1 MGRFIKWF
9 DEVGIDDVELV
20 GGKCASLGEMI
31 SNLVPQGI
39 RVPNGFAVSAAAY
52 RHFVA
57 EAGLEPVITDHIVML
72 QAGESTLQQAG
83 RAIRTAIV
91 QAPWP
96 DDLAAEVREAYA
108 ELSRRDGIEATDV
121 AVRSSATAEDLP
133 DASFA
138 GQQDTYLNVMG
149 TDAVLDACRRCFA
162 SLFTDRAIT
171 YRRHQGF
178 DHLEVALAIAV
189 QKMVRSDRACAGT
202 MFTLDTETGFPDVVV
217 IDASWGLG
225 ESVVGGHV
233 TPDEYRVFKGVLD
246 KTDVLPVIEKRLGAK
261 QTKLVYAGEVEGHTE
276 RVRTPKS
283 ERDQFTLTDEEA
295 VELARWAVK
304 IEQHYGRPMDI
315 EWARDGITGQLFLT
329 QARPETVH
337 GKGTQGATLQTWTLH
352 ETGEVLVE
360 GVAVGHGIA
369 AGNARVLYDPA
380 DAANHFQEGEVL
392 VTPMTDPDW
401 VPLMEKAS
409 AIVTDAGG
417 RTSHAAIISR
427 ELGVPAIVGC
437 GDATR
442 RIETGDLVTV
452 SCAEGDRGHVY
463 EGRLRFES
471 SGVDTGDLP
480 ETKTDILMIVGS
492 PQTAYRWWRVPCEGV
507 GLARMEF
514 IINNVIRVHPLALL
528 HFDELEDDDARY
540 TIERIT
546 RGYDSKPAY
555 FVDKLSRAM
564 AGIAAALWPHP
575 VIVRMSDFKSNEY
588 ADLIGGRAFEP
599 VEHNPMLGFRGASR
613 YYSDKYREG
622 FALECEALKRARERM
637 GMTNLIPMIPFCR
650 TPGEADKV
658 LDEMAGHGL
667 VRGEDGLQVFVM
679 VEVPSNV
686 ILADEFAKRFDG
698 FSIGSNDLTQLVLGI
713 DRDSGDLAHLFD
725 ARDEAVKTMIRQ
737 VIEVANRTGTKI
749 GICGQAPSD
758 HPEFA
763 EFLVECGIDTI
774 AVNPDSLVAVR
785 RHVAHAEQRIG
796 K

>member
-1 MGRFIKWF
+1 MSRFIRWF
-9 DEVGIDDVELV
+9 DEVGNGDVEIV

-31 SNLVPQGI
+31 CNLVPKGI
-39 RVPNGFAVSAAAY
+39 AVPMGFAVTAEAY
-52 RHFVA
+52 RHFVRSS
-57 EAGLEPVITDHIVML
+57 GLEPVITDYLVML
-72 QAGESTLQQAG
+72 QAGELTLAQAG
-83 RAIRTAIV
+83 RKIRTAIV

-96 DDLAAEVREAYA
+96 DDLEDEIRAAYA
-108 ELSRRDGIEATDV
+108 DLSQRDGRDATDV

-138 GQQDTYLNVMG
+138 GQQDTYLNMLG
-149 TDAVLDACRRCFA
+149 TDAVLDATRRCFA

-178 DHLEVALAIAV
+178 DHLSVALAVAV
-189 QKMVRSDRACAGT
+189 QKMVRSDAACAGT
-202 MFTLDTETGFPDVVV
+202 MFTLDTETGFPHVVV

-233 TPDEYRVFKGVLD
+233 TPDEYRVFKGALD
-246 KTDVLPVIEKRLGAK
+246 REGVLPVIEKRLGAK
-261 QTKLVYAGEVEGHTE
+261 QTKLIYAGEVEGHTE

-283 ERDQFTLTDEEA
+283 ERDQFTLTDAEA
-295 VELARWAVK
+295 TELARWAVK
-304 IEQHYGRPMDI
+304 IEEHYGRPMDI
-315 EWARDGITGQLFLT
+315 EWARDGLTGQLFIT
-329 QARPETVH
+329 QARPETV
-337 GKGTQGATLQTWTLH
+337 QSRRQPGATLQTWSLE

-369 AGNARVLYDPA
+369 SGTARVLYDPA
-380 DAANHFQEGEVL
+380 DAANTFQDGEVL

-401 VPLMEKAS
+401 VPLMERAS

-442 RIETGDLVTV
+442 KLETGDVVTV
-452 SCAEGDRGHVY
+452 SCAEGDRGNVY
-463 EGRLRFES
+463 EGKLAFSS
-471 SGVDTGDLP
+471 SGVDMDDLP
-480 ETKTDILMIVGS
+480 ETRTKVLMIAGS

-528 HFDELEDDDARY
+528 HFDEVADDEVRWQ
-540 TIERIT
+540 IEKIT
-546 RGYDSKPAY
+546 RGYADKPTY
-555 FVDKLSRAM
+555 FVDKLARAM
-564 AGIAAALWPHP
+564 AGIAAAQWPHP

-588 ADLIGGRAFEP
+588 ADLIGGRQFEP

-622 FALECEALKRARERM
+622 FALECRALRMAREQL
-637 GMTNLIPMIPFCR
+637 GMTNLVPMIPFCR
-650 TPGEADKV
+650 TPAEADKV
-658 LDEMAGHGL
+658 LAEMKAHGL
-667 VRGEDGLQVFVM
+667 ERGKDGLQVYVM

-686 ILADEFAKRFDG
+686 ILADQFAERFDG

-725 ARDEAVKTMIRQ
+725 SRDEAVKRMIRQ

-763 EFLVECGIDTI
+763 RFLVECGIDTI
-774 AVNPDSLVAVR
+774 AVNPDSLVEVR
-785 RHVAHAEQRIG
+785 RHIAAAESRR
-796 K
+796 

>member
-564 AGIAAALWPHP
+564 AGIAAAFAGVSGGFSANLTPGQLDALLFGITETAVVNANMDPSWTVNLAGNAYFIFGLLLIYLPIIWWVTDTIIEPRLQKSGGELDVDHAEDAPKELSPEQKKGLWMAGGAVLA
-575 VIVRMSDFKSNEY
+575 VIALWTFMTIGPGTPLIDETQCPAAAAEAGECSAMANYSPFFKSLVGMFLVIFLAAGWVY
-588 ADLIGGRAFEP
+588 GAAATGAQKWACSVRGR
-599 VEHNPMLGFRGASR
+599 RRASPTW
-613 YYSDKYREG
+613 ST
-622 FALECEALKRARERM
+622 RARSA
-637 GMTNLIPMIPFCR
+637 N
-650 TPGEADKV
+650 
-658 LDEMAGHGL
+658 
-667 VRGEDGLQVFVM
+667 
-679 VEVPSNV
+679 
-686 ILADEFAKRFDG
+686 
-698 FSIGSNDLTQLVLGI
+698 
-713 DRDSGDLAHLFD
+713 
-725 ARDEAVKTMIRQ
+725 AVSSPPK
-737 VIEVANRTGTKI
+737 E
-749 GICGQAPSD
+749 PL
-758 HPEFA
+758 P
-763 EFLVECGIDTI
+763 
-774 AVNPDSLVAVR
+774 
-785 RHVAHAEQRIG
+785 
-796 K
+796 

>member
-1 MGRFIKWF
+1 
-9 DEVGIDDVELV
+9 
-20 GGKCASLGEMI
+20 
-31 SNLVPQGI
+31 
-39 RVPNGFAVSAAAY
+39 
-52 RHFVA
+52 
-57 EAGLEPVITDHIVML
+57 
-72 QAGESTLQQAG
+72 
-83 RAIRTAIV
+83 
-91 QAPWP
+91 
-96 DDLAAEVREAYA
+96 
-108 ELSRRDGIEATDV
+108 V

-162 SLFTDRAIT
+162 SLYTDRAIT

-189 QKMVRSDRACAGT
+189 QKMVRSDSACAGT

-246 KTDVLPVIEKRLGAK
+246 QEEALPVIEKRLGAK
-261 QTKLVYAGEVEGHTE
+261 QTKLVYAGEVEGQTE
-276 RVRTPKS
+276 RVRTPKA
-283 ERDQFTLTDEEA
+283 ERDRFTLTDAEA
-295 VELARWAVK
+295 VQLARWAVR
-304 IEQHYGRPMDI
+304 IEAHYGCPMDI
-315 EWARDGITGQLFLT
+315 EWARDGVTGHLFVT

-337 GKGTQGATLQTWTLH
+337 SRSRGSSAKLQTWTLH
-352 ETGEVLVE
+352 ETGELLVE

-369 AGNARVLYDPA
+369 AGKARVLRDPA
-380 DAANHFQEGEVL
+380 DAANVFEEGEVL
-392 VTPMTDPDW
+392 VTAMTDPDW

-427 ELGVPAIVGC
+427 ELGVPAIVGS
-437 GDATR
+437 GNATR
-442 RIETGDLVTV
+442 NISTGTTVTV

-463 EGRLRFES
+463 DGELRFTS
-471 SGVDTGDLP
+471 TGVDTADLP
-480 ETKTDILMIVGS
+480 ETETKILMIVGS

-528 HFDELEDDDARY
+528 HFDQVEDDDARHA
-540 TIERIT
+540 IERIT
-546 RGYDSKPAY
+546 RGYDDKPSY
-555 FVDKLSRAM
+555 FVDKLARAM
-564 AGIAAALWPHP
+564 AGIAAAQWPNP

-613 YYSDKYREG
+613 YYNDKYREG
-622 FALECEALKRARERM
+622 FALECQALRRARGEL
-637 GMTNLIPMIPFCR
+637 GLSNLIPMIPFCR
-650 TPGEADKV
+650 TPAEADRV
-658 LDEMAGHGL
+658 LEEMAGHGL
-667 VRGEDGLQVFVM
+667 VRGEDGLQVYVM

-686 ILADEFAKRFDG
+686 ILAEQFAERFDG

-713 DRDSGDLAHLFD
+713 DRDSGELAHLFD
-725 ARDEAVKTMIRQ
+725 ARDEAVKRMIRQ
-737 VIEVANRTGTKI
+737 VIETANRTGTKI

-774 AVNPDSLVAVR
+774 AVNPDSLVEVR
-785 RHVAHAEQRIG
+785 RHVAEAEARRDG
-796 K
+796 S

>member
-1 MGRFIKWF
+1 MSRFILWF
-9 DEVGIDDVELV
+9 DEVGNEDVELV
-20 GGKCASLGEMI
+20 GGKCASLGEMVQ
-31 SNLVPQGI
+31 NLVPRGI
-39 RVPNGFAVSAAAY
+39 RVPMGFAVTAEAY
-52 RHFVA
+52 RHFVRS
-57 EAGLEPVITDHIVML
+57 AGLEPVITEHIVML
-72 QAGESTLQQAG
+72 QAGELTLKEAG
-83 RAIRTAIV
+83 RKLRTAIV

-96 DDLAAEVREAYA
+96 AELEAEVRAAYA
-108 ELSRRDGIEATDV
+108 ELSRRDGRDATDV

-138 GQQDTYLNVMG
+138 GQQDTYLNMLG
-149 TDAVLDACRRCFA
+149 TDAVLDATRRCFA

-178 DHLEVALAIAV
+178 DHLSIALAVAV
-189 QKMVRSDRACAGT
+189 QKMVRSDLACAGT
-202 MFTLDTETGFPDVVV
+202 MFTLDTETGFPHVVV
-217 IDASWGLG
+217 IDSSWGLG

-246 KTDVLPVIEKRLGAK
+246 DPALLPVIEKRLGAK
-261 QTKLVYAGEVEGHTE
+261 QTKLIYGEAVEGHTE
-276 RVRTPKS
+276 RVRTPKAD
-283 ERDQFTLTDEEA
+283 RDAFTLTDAEA
-295 VELARWAVK
+295 TELARWAAQ
-304 IEQHYGRPMDI
+304 IETYYGRPMDI
-315 EWARDGITGQLFLT
+315 EWARDGITGELFIT
-329 QARPETVH
+329 QARPETVQSRR
-337 GKGTQGATLQTWTLH
+337 TAGATLQTWSLE

-369 AGNARVLYDPA
+369 VGTARVLYDPA
-380 DAANHFQEGEVL
+380 DAANHFHDGEVL

-401 VPLMEKAS
+401 VPLMERAA

-442 RIETGDLVTV
+442 KLETGDTVTV

-463 EGRLRFES
+463 DGALAFKTT
-471 SGVDTGDLP
+471 GVDMDDVP
-480 ETKTDILMIVGS
+480 ETKTKILMIAGS

-528 HFDELEDDDARY
+528 HYDQVIDDDTRRQ
-540 TIERIT
+540 IEKIT
-546 RGYDSKPAY
+546 RGYADKPTY

-564 AGIAAALWPHP
+564 AGIAAAQWPHP

-588 ADLIGGRAFEP
+588 ADLIGGRQFEP

-622 FALECEALKRARERM
+622 FALECRALRKAREEI

-658 LDEMAGHGL
+658 LAEMGKHGL
-667 VRGEDGLQVFVM
+667 ERGKDGLQVYVM

-686 ILADEFAKRFDG
+686 ILAEDFAERFDG

-725 ARDEAVKTMIRQ
+725 ARDEAVKRMIRS

-763 EFLVECGIDTI
+763 EFLVECGIDSI
-774 AVNPDSLVAVR
+774 AVNPDSLVEVR
-785 RHVAHAEQRIG
+785 RHVAAAEAR
-796 K
+796 KA

>member
-1 MGRFIKWF
+1 MSRFIKWF
-9 DEVGIDDVELV
+9 DEVGKDDVEVV

-31 SNLVPQGI
+31 SNLKPKGI
-39 RVPNGFAVSAAAY
+39 RVPMGFAVTAEAY
-52 RHFVA
+52 RHFVR

-72 QAGESTLQQAG
+72 QAGESPLAQAG
-83 RAIRTAIV
+83 RSIRTAIV

-96 DDLAAEVREAYA
+96 EDLAAEVRQAYA
-108 ELSRRDGIEATDV
+108 DLSQRDGIAATDV

-138 GQQDTYLNVMG
+138 GQQDTYLNIMG

-178 DHLEVALAIAV
+178 DHLDVALAIAV

-246 KTDVLPVIEKRLGAK
+246 NPGVLPVIEKRLGAK

-276 RVRTPKS
+276 RLRTPKA
-283 ERDQFTLTDEEA
+283 ERDAFTLSDEDA
-295 VELARWAVK
+295 VELARWAVT
-304 IEQHYGRPMDI
+304 IEEHYGRPMDI
-315 EWARDGITGQLFLT
+315 EWARDGLTGQLFLT

-337 GKGTQGATLQTWTLH
+337 GRGIQGETLQTWSL
-352 ETGEVLVE
+352 EEEGEVLVE

-369 AGNARVLYDPA
+369 AGEARVLFDPA
-380 DAANHFQEGEVL
+380 DAIHHFREGEVL

-442 RIETGDLVTV
+442 RIETGDTVTV
-452 SCAEGDRGHVY
+452 SCAEGDRGNVY
-463 EGRLRFES
+463 EGRLRFTS
-471 SGVDTGDLP
+471 TGVDMSDLP
-480 ETKTDILMIVGS
+480 ETKTKILMIVGS

-528 HFDELEDDDARY
+528 NFDELEDDDARY

-546 RGYDSKPAY
+546 RGYADKPTY
-555 FVDKLSRAM
+555 FVDKLARAM
-564 AGIAAALWPHP
+564 AGIGAALWPNP

-588 ADLIGGRAFEP
+588 ADLVGGRAFEP

-622 FALECEALKRARERM
+622 YALECQALKKAREEL
-637 GMTNLIPMIPFCR
+637 GLTNLVPMIPFCR
-650 TPGEADKV
+650 TPAEADQV
-658 LDEMAGHGL
+658 LAEMKKNGL
-667 VRGEDGLQVFVM
+667 ERGENGLQVYVM

-686 ILADEFAKRFDG
+686 ILADQFAERFDG

-725 ARDEAVKTMIRQ
+725 AGDEAVKRMIKQ
-737 VIEVANRTGTKI
+737 AIDTANATGTKI

-785 RHVAHAEQRIG
+785 RHVAAAEARLG
-796 K
+796 R

>member
-1 MGRFIKWF
+1 VSEYIRWF
-9 DEVGIDDVELV
+9 DEVGKDDVEVV

-31 SNLVPQGI
+31 QNLVPRGI
-39 RVPNGFAVSAAAY
+39 RVPNGFAVTAEGY
-52 RHFVA
+52 RTFVR
-57 EAGLEPVITDHIVML
+57 EAGLEALILEQIVLL
-72 QAGESTLQQAG
+72 QAGEQDLPTTG
-83 RAIRTAIV
+83 RTIRTAIV

-96 DDLAAEVREAYA
+96 TDLAEELKTAYRK
-108 ELSRRDGIEATDV
+108 LSEQDGRSATDV

-138 GQQDTYLNVMG
+138 GQQDTYLNVLG
-149 TDAVLDACRRCFA
+149 TDAVLDATRRCFA
-162 SLFTDRAIT
+162 SLFTDRAII
-171 YRRHQGF
+171 YRKHQGF
-178 DHLEVALAIAV
+178 DHLSVALAVAV
-189 QKMVRSDRACAGT
+189 QKMVRSDQSCAGT
-202 MFTLDTETGFPDVVV
+202 MFTLDTETGFPHVVV
-217 IDASWGLG
+217 IDSSWGLG

-233 TPDEYRVFKGVLD
+233 TPDEYRVFKPLLD
-246 KTDVLPVIEKRLGAK
+246 QAELLPVIEKRLGAK
-261 QTKLVYAGEVEGHTE
+261 QSKLVYGDLGGHTE
-276 RVRTPKS
+276 RLRCSKG
-283 ERDQFTLTDEEA
+283 ERDTFTLSDQEA
-295 VELARWAVK
+295 VELARWATQ
-304 IEQHYGRPMDI
+304 IEAHYGRPMDI
-315 EWARDGITGQLFLT
+315 EWARDGITGQLFVT

-337 GKGTQGATLQTWTLH
+337 SKTRASATVKTWTLE

-369 AGNARVLYDPA
+369 SGQARVLTDPA
-380 DAANHFQEGEVL
+380 TAMDSFQEGEVL

-401 VPLMEKAS
+401 VPLMEKAA
-409 AIVTDAGG
+409 AIVTDHGG

-442 RIETGDLVTV
+442 RIQTGRTVTV
-452 SCAEGDRGHVY
+452 SCAEGDRGNVY
-463 EGRLRFES
+463 DGALSFS
-471 SGVDTGDLP
+471 SLGVDTGDLP
-480 ETKTDILMIVGS
+480 ETKTRIMMIVGS
-492 PQTAYRWWRVPCEGV
+492 PQTAYRWWQVPCEGV

-528 HFDELEDDDARY
+528 HYDAITDDETRWAIDKLV
-540 TIERIT
+540 
-546 RGYDSKPAY
+546 RGYADRSEY
-555 FVDKLSRAM
+555 FVDKLARAM
-564 AGIAAALWPHP
+564 AGIGAAQWPHP

-588 ADLIGGRAFEP
+588 ADLLGGRQFEP

-622 FALECEALKRARERM
+622 FALECRALLKARQEL
-637 GMTNLIPMIPFCR
+637 GLTNLIPMIPFCR
-650 TPGEADKV
+650 TPEEADKV
-658 LDEMAGHGL
+658 QVEMAKHGL
-667 VRGEDGLQVFVM
+667 ERGKDGLKMFVM

-686 ILADEFAKRFDG
+686 ILAEQFAERFDG

-725 ARDEAVKTMIRQ
+725 TRQEAVKTMIRQ

-763 EFLVECGIDTI
+763 AFLVDCGIDTI

-785 RHVAHAEQRIG
+785 QIVAEAEG
-796 K
+796 A